1 MSVRRMR
8 SLTVAQVLK
17 HALKPISH
25 NSNLLADFLLLFST
39 RENCYEITVT
49 FNRFV
54 WKVHDVIK
62 ENKLNALEQLHFET
76 REDC

>member
-1 MSVRRMR
+1 MQDEKFDCRTSPEACPK
-8 SLTVAQVLK
+8 TNW
-17 HALKPISH
+17 H

-39 RENCYEITVT
+39 CENWFEVTVT
-49 FNRFV
+49 LNRFV

-62 ENKLNALEQLHFET
+62 ENKLNALEQLNFDI